1 VHYSG
6 LLHHCSI
13 FWYGQ
18 EQLACGDIE
27 STHLILYW
35 ETGFYFCRN
44 PSDVAL
50 SPVLVRS
57 LNPFLNYHCKL
68 ICFIYNNISNHL
80 ITMVCIRGREMIS
93 TRRLTTCIDFTLTK
107 KRHGHRLYKLP
118 RVKQI
123 LDGPFLP
130 RRKATESLMK
140 TCLSISPKSILLL
153 CILYFP
159 CTITIRYRFT
169 TSERKPDQQALLILP
184 AQS

>member
-1 VHYSG
+1 
-6 LLHHCSI
+6 
-13 FWYGQ
+13 
-18 EQLACGDIE
+18 
-27 STHLILYW
+27 
-35 ETGFYFCRN
+35 
-44 PSDVAL
+44 
-50 SPVLVRS
+50 
-57 LNPFLNYHCKL
+57 
-68 ICFIYNNISNHL
+68 
-80 ITMVCIRGREMIS
+80 MIS

-130 RRKATESLMK
+130 KVKATESQMK

-184 AQS
+184 AQSQPVSSINLGRFLAFAFASQVFNELGRRKPGWYCWMLRFSTCKTKEETVSGSFCTYLN